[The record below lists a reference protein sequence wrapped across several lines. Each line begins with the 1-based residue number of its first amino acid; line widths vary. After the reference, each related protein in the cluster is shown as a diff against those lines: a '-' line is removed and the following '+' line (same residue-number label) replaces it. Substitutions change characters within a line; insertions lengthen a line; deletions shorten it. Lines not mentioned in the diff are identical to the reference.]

1 MGKNRDSKM
10 GKCTKRLMKLVI
22 IRHCVFMMVKLVV
35 WFGWFWMS
43 DMKMKWRSKVGN
55 ERQEMDGL
63 NVIIW
68 VKWESINIDW
78 IASQEMDEWSDCL
91 CKHG

>member
-1 MGKNRDSKM
+1 
-10 GKCTKRLMKLVI
+10 
-22 IRHCVFMMVKLVV
+22 
-35 WFGWFWMS
+35 MS

-68 VKWESINIDW
+68 VKWESINEWIR
-78 IASQEMDEWSDCL
+78 IASQEMGELSDCVCV